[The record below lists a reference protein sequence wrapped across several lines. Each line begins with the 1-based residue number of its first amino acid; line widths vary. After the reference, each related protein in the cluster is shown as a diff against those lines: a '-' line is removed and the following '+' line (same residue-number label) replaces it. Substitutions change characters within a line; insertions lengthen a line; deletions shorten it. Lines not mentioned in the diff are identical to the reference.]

1 MADLDTIECFICCED
16 KDDRLMVT
24 PCKCRGFHIHEECL
38 ATAIVMKRSSKCSV
52 CKSQFEPEDWES
64 FSEVIE
70 RVKHHNPAAE
80 NDSVHIRYNV
90 SEYIEFNVTEYID
103 FMLRFMAQREE
114 ERRRKRELERS
125 WISSTFNYI
134 WNLISFK

>member
-70 RVKHHNPAAE
+70 RVKHRNPAAK
-80 NDSVHIRYNV
+80 NDKVQIRYNV
-90 SEYIEFNVTEYID
+90 TEYDIEF
-103 FMLRFMAQREE
+103 MRRLKEE
-114 ERRRKRELERS
+114 ESKRG
-125 WISSTFNYI
+125 WISSTFNYM
-134 WNLISFK
+134 WKLVSFK